1 MIITFVN
8 HLYSGANYN
17 AKKKRIFTCT
27 STMSG
32 FNFGFLVEVP
42 FRIWHMTHLNA
53 SAKRLLYILLQQDQL
68 GLKMRPGFIYDE
80 PMDKEEDRV

>member
-1 MIITFVN
+1 MQLTIKKE
-8 HLYSGANYN
+8 
-17 AKKKRIFTCT
+17 KKKEHIFTCT

-53 SAKRLLYILLQQDQL
+53 SAKTNFIYILLQQDQL

-80 PMDKEEDRV
+80 PMDKVEDRVW